1 MAKKRYPVQRSGVIR
16 LANAAGSGVV
26 HGNRLMSRWNKRLY
40 RQSRFYQ
47 MKIEVDLSD
56 TDPGP
61 ITVFALR
68 DTWGNQKAYQM
79 AFDVY
84 QKTTEEERRRLG
96 SKIARWQDFT
106 VQSGNASSELLGA
119 VYDHD
124 GTESTLQG
132 GEFNDTQVEDK
143 AGNTMTFTWGNAVAN
158 SSYSIV
164 SEYDLKADTGDDPSH
179 GLAEVLPYDE
189 QLSDDSDVE
198 RNQLVNRGNAP
209 PYDRDGF
216 GSRWEKVAVLRRLP
230 GEQKLSTGYFT
241 APCGF
246 AVVTGLN
253 ASGITRLNIEFKAGD
268 YKGINA
274 PSMLE

>member
-1 MAKKRYPVQRSGVIR
+1 
-16 LANAAGSGVV
+16 
-26 HGNRLMSRWNKRLY
+26 
-40 RQSRFYQ
+40 
-47 MKIEVDLSD
+47 MKIDVDLSD

-61 ITVFALR
+61 ITVYALR

-106 VQSGNASSELLGA
+106 VQSGSSASELLGTA
-119 VYDHD
+119 Y
-124 GTESTLQG
+124 TEAGVEDTLQG

-143 AGNTMTFTWGNAVAN
+143 AGNTRTFTWGNAVVG

-164 SEYDLKADTGDDPSH
+164 SEYDLKADTDSDPSS
-179 GLAEVLPYDE
+179 GLSEVLPYDE

-209 PYDRDGF
+209 PYDADSF
-216 GSRWEKVAVLRRLP
+216 GDRWVKVAVLSRVV
-230 GEQKLSTGYFT
+230 GQQKLSTGYFT

-246 AVVTGLN
+246 AIVTGLN
-253 ASGITRLNIEFKAGD
+253 GSGITRLNVEFKAGD
-268 YKGINA
+268 YKGVNA